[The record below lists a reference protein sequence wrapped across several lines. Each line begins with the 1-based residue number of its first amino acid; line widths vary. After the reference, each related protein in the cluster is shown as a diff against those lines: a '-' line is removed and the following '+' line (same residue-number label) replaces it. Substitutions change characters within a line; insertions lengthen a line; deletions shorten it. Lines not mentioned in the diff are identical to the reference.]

1 MPVQVVQMS
10 YDEQGKQAATRHEG
24 EGRSAPY
31 PLSRMA
37 PTIELVD
44 LAREIAAAD
53 NMLTTLAH
61 GKLQVIA
68 DQIRAL
74 RDEAHAIL
82 EQTRRDQELHRAA
95 CNFKRVPGRVYHL
108 YRRSNGAL
116 YFSMLA
122 PAEWGEPP
130 DSFVGSFRL
139 ENDMSW
145 VPADKAE
152 ERPDTRQLLRQL
164 LQE

>member
-1 MPVQVVQMS
+1 MAMS
-10 YDEQGKQAATRHEG
+10 TDKDNTAPAQRHEG
-24 EGRSAPY
+24 EGRSSPY
-31 PLSRMA
+31 PISRMA
-37 PTIELVD
+37 PATELVD

-53 NMLTTLAH
+53 NMLTTVAH

-68 DQIRAL
+68 DQMRAL
-74 RDEAHAIL
+74 REEAQAIL

-108 YRRSNGAL
+108 YRRDNGAL
-116 YFSMLA
+116 YFSLLS
-122 PAEWGEPP
+122 PTEWGEPP

-145 VPADKAE
+145 LPAESAA
-152 ERPDTRQLLRQL
+152 ERPDTKYLLRQL